1 MILAGVSLLRGS
13 PFVPQPIIPLDLP
26 VRVRSWELTVYP
38 RSHIRR
44 WLGSGSGKARGR
56 WPFLGGPVVQAALTH
71 YCGAISEKSRV
82 PEVQAS
88 REQRLLVGLNTRTPN
103 LPNPRTSMQGGGA
116 RGVLHVPGLSPSSPR
131 SDRPFCRRPD
141 LVRGAVGGRTFG
153 SARWCAEAR
162 RYGLSTEAADSVQG
176 DRPPIRA
183 ECRPRRSGQRS
194 FGPRRRGRNHP
205 GDRRCA
211 SRSRL
216 AAGRS
221 RPRSGAQPG

>member
-1 MILAGVSLLRGS
+1 MSLQRSSSIFICQKRMEWVGLPGIGRFQSAFGTQAERNVILAGVSLLRGS

-88 REQRLLVGLNTRTPN
+88 RSNGC
-103 LPNPRTSMQGGGA
+103 
-116 RGVLHVPGLSPSSPR
+116 SS
-131 SDRPFCRRPD
+131 
-141 LVRGAVGGRTFG
+141 V
-153 SARWCAEAR
+153 
-162 RYGLSTEAADSVQG
+162 
-176 DRPPIRA
+176 
-183 ECRPRRSGQRS
+183 
-194 FGPRRRGRNHP
+194 
-205 GDRRCA
+205 
-211 SRSRL
+211 
-216 AAGRS
+216 
-221 RPRSGAQPG
+221 